1 MQFHERILSEYYD
14 TREIKRL
21 FSISKIEIH
30 FVLIQIIF
38 LGIFPKD
45 SLRNLSEEKKNFGK
59 INNLSRYVKSFL
71 RNSNFGNEIFHVQR
85 TNIAT
90 HHFVFHEI
98 RKDTSN
104 EKIPAKTHPA

>member
-1 MQFHERILSEYYD
+1 MQFHEQILSEYYD

-45 SLRNLSEEKKNFGK
+45 FLRNISEEKKE
-59 INNLSRYVKSFL
+59 L
-71 RNSNFGNEIFHVQR
+71 
-85 TNIAT
+85 
-90 HHFVFHEI
+90 
-98 RKDTSN
+98 
-104 EKIPAKTHPA
+104 